1 MARLA
6 LIALATLLLLAQ
18 AQAQTQ
24 VHAEPARDS
33 TLCTSQ
39 LELLLSGGK
48 LTDREAETFRQQCA
62 CLAER
67 EASGEARTCTQPTE

>member
-1 MARLA
+1 MPRLA
-6 LIALATLLLLAQ
+6 LIALATLLPLAQ
-18 AQAQTQ
+18 AQAQAQ
-24 VHAEPARDS
+24 AEPARDS

-48 LTDREAETFRQQCA
+48 LTDKEAETFRQQCA